1 MAIDIKKFVI
11 RFIEEARDHINRLND
26 GLATL
31 ESGSGDAE
39 VINTIFRSAHTIKG
53 SSRMLK
59 LLTITETAHKLEDVM
74 GGLRDGSLQFSPPL
88 GQLLYRAVDAL
99 SALIDTLAE
108 TNDAAT
114 LPPPD
119 EALCAAL
126 TQACTGQQPS
136 SPAQPE
142 AAIIAVD
149 ATAEPISD
157 PVSTPAPSAP
167 VAPAS
172 PPKAPAAPATPPEA
186 KLKTAE
192 TVRVRLSKLDEL
204 IKLMGEVVSSHA
216 RMRQRLVD
224 IGAIERD
231 LSENAGPDAASHVH
245 QFALLLKDDVQA
257 QEALMDELHDKTL
270 LMRML
275 PLSIVFEPAARMVR
289 ELARSLGKQ
298 VECVVIGAEIELDRQ
313 MIDKLA
319 DPIIHLIRN
328 AIDHGLE
335 TPETRIAAGKSAQ
348 GKLTLSARQ
357 DGSWVVIDVSDDGG
371 GIPLTAV
378 REKAIK
384 KGMISAEKGAALTDQ
399 EAIDLIFLPG
409 FSTNSIITDMS
420 GRGVGMDVV
429 KQAILD
435 DLQGV
440 VNVETRLGAGTTF
453 SLRLPLSLAVMRV
466 LLVEVDG
473 LPFGF
478 TAQYVGELLRLPT
491 SALLTVAER
500 NAVIIRNEFVPVV
513 PLSELLRIPAHLNA
527 AVDSANRSKTDLGM
541 LLLVLRVRNE
551 KIAVQVDQLLDERDM
566 VIKPLPEHMRRLPLV
581 SGVVTTGKNELV
593 SVLHAPALLETARRA
608 RTQAVRVEAA
618 SHVEENHYRVLVVDD
633 SLNTREIEKDV
644 LEAYGY
650 HVTLAEDG
658 LDGLHKAMDGDFDAV
673 LTDVEM
679 PNMDGFTLTARLRQE
694 EKYRNKPIIIIT
706 SREKEEDKRRGVQV
720 GADAYIVKGDFDQSG
735 LVDTLRALL
744 G

>member
-26 GLATL
+26 GLSTL
-31 ESGSGDAE
+31 ESGSGDGE

-74 GGLRDGSLQFSPPL
+74 GGLRDGSLQFSPAL

-126 TQACTGQQPS
+126 TQACTGQPASPPIQP
-136 SPAQPE
+136 
-142 AAIIAVD
+142 AAANLAVD
-149 ATAEPISD
+149 APVEPISD
-157 PVSTPAPSAP
+157 PVPTPAPSPP
-167 VAPAS
+167 VVPAS
-172 PPKAPAAPATPPEA
+172 TPKVPAAPATPAEP

-192 TVRVRLSKLDEL
+192 TVRVRLTKLDEL

-231 LSENAGPDAASHVH
+231 LSENAGPDAASHLH
-245 QFALLLKDDVQA
+245 QFALSLKDDVQA
-257 QEALMDELHDKTL
+257 QEVLMDELHDKTL

-289 ELARSLGKQ
+289 ELARSVGKQ

-335 TPETRIAAGKSAQ
+335 TPETRLAAGKPAQ

-371 GIPLTAV
+371 GIPLAAV
-378 REKAIK
+378 REKAVK

-478 TAQYVGELLRLPT
+478 TAQYVGELLRLPA

-513 PLSELLRIPAHLNA
+513 PLSELLRIPAHLNS
-527 AVDSANRSKTDLGM
+527 AVDSPNRSKTDLGM

-551 KIAVQVDQLLDERDM
+551 K
-566 VIKPLPEHMRRLPLV
+566 LPSR
-581 SGVVTTGKNELV
+581 STNC
-593 SVLHAPALLETARRA
+593 S
-608 RTQAVRVEAA
+608 
-618 SHVEENHYRVLVVDD
+618 
-633 SLNTREIEKDV
+633 
-644 LEAYGY
+644 
-650 HVTLAEDG
+650 
-658 LDGLHKAMDGDFDAV
+658 
-673 LTDVEM
+673 
-679 PNMDGFTLTARLRQE
+679 
-694 EKYRNKPIIIIT
+694 T
-706 SREKEEDKRRGVQV
+706 S
-720 GADAYIVKGDFDQSG
+720 A
-735 LVDTLRALL
+735 TW
-744 G
+744 

>member
-26 GLATL
+26 GLSTL
-31 ESGSGDAE
+31 ESGSGDGE

-59 LLTITETAHKLEDVM
+59 LVTITETAHKLEDVM
-74 GGLRDGSLQFSPPL
+74 GGLRDGSLQFSPAL

-108 TNDAAT
+108 SNDAAT

-126 TQACTGQQPS
+126 TQACTGQ
-136 SPAQPE
+136 
-142 AAIIAVD
+142 
-149 ATAEPISD
+149 
-157 PVSTPAPSAP
+157 
-167 VAPAS
+167 PAS
-172 PPKAPAAPATPPEA
+172 PPALPAAAIVEVDAPGEPISEPVPTPAPAPAAPAEA

-192 TVRVRLSKLDEL
+192 TVRVRLTKLDEL

-216 RMRQRLVD
+216 RMRQRLLD

-231 LSENAGPDAASHVH
+231 LSDSAGPDAASHLH
-245 QFALLLKDDVQA
+245 QFAQLLKDDVQA
-257 QEALMDELHDKTL
+257 QEVLMDELHDKTL

-289 ELARSLGKQ
+289 ELARSVGKQ
-298 VECVVIGAEIELDRQ
+298 VECAVIGAEIELDRQ

-335 TPETRIAAGKSAQ
+335 TPETRLAAGKPAQ

-371 GIPLTAV
+371 GIPLAAV

-435 DLQGV
+435 DLRGV
-440 VNVETRLGAGTTF
+440 VNVETRPGAGTTF

-478 TAQYVGELLRLPT
+478 TAQYVGELLRLPA
-491 SALLTVAER
+491 SAMLTVAER

-513 PLSELLRIPAHLNA
+513 PLSELLRIPTHLNA
-527 AVDSANRSKTDLGM
+527 AVDSPNRSKTDLGM

-593 SVLHAPALLETARRA
+593 SVLHAPALLEMARRA

-618 SHVEENHYRVLVVDD
+618 SHAEDSHYRVLVVDD

-658 LDGLHKAMDGDFDAV
+658 LDGLRKAMDGDFDAV

-720 GADAYIVKGDFDQSG
+720 GADAYIVKGDFDQSS